1 MEPAPSHP
9 GLLPSLSL
17 CAGCW
22 VLVSSVKLGQ
32 RLQFT
37 PGCTRLCSTPPC
49 SMSHFCKDGE
59 DDRLLIG
66 RKSKAALGTLG
77 ETIRFIPVPPGS
89 LCHIH
94 NVRAGDEV
102 PTVPAAAG
110 FRCCS
115 PRVCLWLID
124 REPRKQKPPRV
135 LTKGGAASPDEK
147 RKDLEKWKWVE
158 GGVLSVCQ
166 CIRKRPNC
174 VDNTFHLGGE
184 RKKNASLIKASQSFK
199 SLYPPE
205 GRQAPQ
211 SGCLSDLQALF
222 SGSTCHPLRSGA
234 GKRMAESKSPKGP
247 GGEWEDTEE
256 GPRRSHRLKT
266 VSP

>member
-1 MEPAPSHP
+1 M
-9 GLLPSLSL
+9 
-17 CAGCW
+17 
-22 VLVSSVKLGQ
+22 
-32 RLQFT
+32 
-37 PGCTRLCSTPPC
+37 
-49 SMSHFCKDGE
+49 
-59 DDRLLIG
+59 
-66 RKSKAALGTLG
+66 
-77 ETIRFIPVPPGS
+77 
-89 LCHIH
+89 
-94 NVRAGDEV
+94 
-102 PTVPAAAG
+102 
-110 FRCCS
+110 
-115 PRVCLWLID
+115 ID

-184 RKKNASLIKASQSFK
+184 RKKKRIFNQSKPVFQE
-199 SLYPPE
+199 SVSPE

-234 GKRMAESKSPKGP
+234 GKRMAGSKGPKGP

-256 GPRRSHRLKT
+256 GPRRSHGLKT